1 MDVSEMMDAVER
13 EIQVAASRTARGRRL
28 MLDRDD
34 IAQELRIKAM
44 QMLDRWDAGK
54 SQWKT
59 YVRRHIRWWAADLV
73 RGKAGW
79 VDRRGKRRESD
90 VLTREQD
97 MVLFDLIVESSVSDV
112 DMVDYQDL
120 LEHASTLGRDVCIWC
135 EHHLDGHSMAEIGRR
150 YGISQ
155 GRVSQILSRSNFQ
168 LWHRL
173 EALVA

>member
-13 EIQVAASRTARGRRL
+13 EIQVAASKTARGRRL
-28 MLDRDD
+28 MMDRDD

-44 QMLDRWDAGK
+44 QMLERWDAGK

-59 YVRRHIRWWAADLV
+59 YVRRHIRWWAADVV

-90 VLTREQD
+90 VFSREQD
-97 MVLFDLIVESSVSDV
+97 LHLFDLIVESSVSDV
-112 DMVDYQDL
+112 EMVDYQDL
-120 LEHASTLGRDVCIWC
+120 REHASTLGRDVRIWC
-135 EHHLDGHSMAEIGRR
+135 DHHLDGYSMAEIGRR
-150 YGISQ
+150 YGVSQ
-155 GRVSQILSRSNFQ
+155 GRVSQILSRKNVA
-168 LWHRL
+168 LWQRL